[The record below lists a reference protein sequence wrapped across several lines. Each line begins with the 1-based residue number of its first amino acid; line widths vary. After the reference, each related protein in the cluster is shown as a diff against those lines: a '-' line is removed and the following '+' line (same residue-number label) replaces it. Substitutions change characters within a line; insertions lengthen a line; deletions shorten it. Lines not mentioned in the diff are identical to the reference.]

1 MYHDGIRMVHRI
13 NSYIAAAFPQLL
25 ATTFSSRWRK
35 DFGNLPL
42 ETFTH
47 PLSHS
52 SLSRLRLSFKSVPS
66 FIFKYPIVTVVTIV
80 MHINLA
86 YLLFALSSVAHAAP
100 TLPSEKTNLEQH
112 SKSARGEPASSPA
125 PATVYVEIIEH
136 GLDPKLYSFFDDKR
150 EAKINSIFEEW
161 IRNTKLIKMEND
173 KAKEGKKATPVKD
186 LPDLPLV
193 PLEIVIKPEN
203 APLLGKFQF
212 WGPGVKDI
220 PGFEKGCETKEDLC
234 WGSVIQDG
242 VLFYKSPPW
251 TDMYH
256 VHVKDGFGVGIKAYH
271 TEVVS

>member
-25 ATTFSSRWRK
+25 TTTFSSRWRK

-52 SLSRLRLSFKSVPS
+52 SLSRLRPSFKSVPS
-66 FIFKYPIVTVVTIV
+66 FICKYSIVTVVTIV

-100 TLPSEKTNLEQH
+100 TLPSEKTNLKQH
-112 SKSARGEPASSPA
+112 SARDLPASSP
-125 PATVYVEIIEH
+125 PATVYVEIIKQEH
-136 GLDPKLYSFFDDKR
+136 PFFDDKR
-150 EAKINSIFEEW
+150 EAKVKSIFEEW
-161 IRNTKLIKMEND
+161 IRNTKLIKMEKDNT
-173 KAKEGKKATPVKD
+173 KEGKKATPMKD

-193 PLEIVIKPEN
+193 PLAIVIKPEN
-203 APLLGKFQF
+203 APLWGDFRF

-234 WGSVIQDG
+234 RGSAIQDG
-242 VLFYKSPPW
+242 VLFHKSPPW
-251 TDMYH
+251 TDMYY
-256 VHVKDGFGVGIKAYH
+256 VNLKDGFGVGIKAYR

>member
-1 MYHDGIRMVHRI
+1 
-13 NSYIAAAFPQLL
+13 
-25 ATTFSSRWRK
+25 RK

-47 PLSHS
+47 HLSHS

-100 TLPSEKTNLEQH
+100 TLPSEKTNLEQR

-125 PATVYVEIIEH
+125 PATVYVEIIDH
-136 GLDPKLYSFFDDKR
+136 GLNLHPFFDNKR
-150 EAKINSIFEEW
+150 EAKVKSIFEEW
-161 IRNTKLIKMEND
+161 IRNTKLIKMEKD
-173 KAKEGKKATPVKD
+173 KAKEGKKATPMKD

-203 APLLGKFQF
+203 APLWGDFRF

-234 WGSVIQDG
+234 RGSAIQGG
-242 VLFYKSPPW
+242 VLFDKSPPW
-251 TDMYH
+251 TDMYY
-256 VHVKDGFGVGIKAYH
+256 VNLKDGFGVGIKAYR

>member
-1 MYHDGIRMVHRI
+1 MVHRI

-47 PLSHS
+47 HLSHS

-100 TLPSEKTNLEQH
+100 TLPSEKTNLEQR

-125 PATVYVEIIEH
+125 PATVYVEIIDH
-136 GLDPKLYSFFDDKR
+136 GLNLHPFFDNKR
-150 EAKINSIFEEW
+150 EAKVKSIFEEW
-161 IRNTKLIKMEND
+161 IRNTKLIKMEKD
-173 KAKEGKKATPVKD
+173 KAKEGKKATPMKD

-203 APLLGKFQF
+203 APLWGDFRF

-234 WGSVIQDG
+234 RGSAIQGG
-242 VLFYKSPPW
+242 VLFDKSPPW
-251 TDMYH
+251 TDMYY
-256 VHVKDGFGVGIKAYH
+256 VNLKDGFGVGIKAYR